1 MGATTLTDPARLAA
15 VRGLAILDTAA
26 EPEFDDL
33 AQIAAAIC
41 RTPAAL
47 VAFVDEIRQFVKA
60 AAGAPELTGRSI
72 SVDISLCAAV
82 IRSEAGLVVVPDVRA
97 DPMWRDNPVIAARR
111 IASCVGVAI
120 HHRGQPVGAI
130 CALGDSPHLPPP
142 EELAALRALA
152 RQAGGHL
159 ELRRRNEEWRNIA
172 GTDPLTGLANRRL
185 LGESMELALSERRM
199 GEDQV
204 GVLFC
209 DIDGFKA
216 VNDRLGH
223 EAGDRLLC
231 EVARRLRGA
240 VRETDVV
247 ARIAGDEFIVL
258 CPRLGGADALELTAD
273 RVRVAC
279 HELRLDRAV
288 TVRLSVGA
296 ALAAEAESA
305 ESLLRRA
312 DAAMYAEKAVRRVP
326 APGAGGV

>member
-1 MGATTLTDPARLAA
+1 MGATTLTDPVRLIA

-26 EPEFDDL
+26 DPEFDDL

-41 RTPAAL
+41 RMPAAL
-47 VAFVDEIRQFVKA
+47 IAFVDEIRQFVKA
-60 AAGAPELTGRSI
+60 AAGAPELSGRSI
-72 SVDISLCAAV
+72 SVDIPLCGAV
-82 IRSEAGLVVVPDVRA
+82 IRSETGLVVAPDVQA
-97 DPMWRDNPVIAARR
+97 DPMWQGSPLIAARR
-111 IASCVGVAI
+111 IASFVGVAI

-130 CALGDSPHLPPP
+130 CALGDTPRSPPP
-142 EELAALRALA
+142 QELAALQALA

-185 LGESMELALSERRM
+185 LGESMELAMTERRL
-199 GEDQV
+199 GEDQA
-204 GVLFC
+204 GLLFC
-209 DIDGFKA
+209 DIDDFKA

-240 VRETDVV
+240 VRDTDVV

-258 CPRLGGADALELTAD
+258 CPRLAGADALELTAD
-273 RVRVAC
+273 RVRLAC
-279 HELRLDRAV
+279 HELLVDPAAP
-288 TVRLSVGA
+288 VRLSVGA
-296 ALAAEAESA
+296 ALATDAESA

-312 DAAMYAEKAVRRVP
+312 DAAMYAEKAGRRLA
-326 APGAGGV
+326 AP